1 MSFGTK
7 ECLLFIQPILK
18 LGNQRLMSIH
28 KQNPSS
34 SPLQALVH
42 ALVGEWQTILKTNK
56 SFTQVLILTL
66 LDI

>member
-1 MSFGTK
+1 
-7 ECLLFIQPILK
+7 
-18 LGNQRLMSIH
+18 MSIH